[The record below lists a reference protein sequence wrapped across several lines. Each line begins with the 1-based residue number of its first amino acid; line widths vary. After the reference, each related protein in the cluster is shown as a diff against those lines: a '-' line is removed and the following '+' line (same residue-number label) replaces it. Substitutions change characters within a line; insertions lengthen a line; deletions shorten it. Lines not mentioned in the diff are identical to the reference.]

1 MPINLQVSKIMSPT
15 EQIKYLH
22 NCLTHGLYE
31 KEDLLSLSLLC
42 AIAGESFFLLGLPG
56 TAKSEIARRM
66 KLIFKD
72 ASVFEYLM
80 SRFSTPDEIFGP
92 VSIQKLKDNDV
103 YERQITGYLPDSDI
117 VFLDEIWKA
126 GPAIQNALLTV
137 LNEKIFKN
145 GRTDIHIPMKLLI
158 AASNEL
164 PQEDAG
170 LDAIWDR
177 FIVRAISTSI
187 KDETNFC
194 NLLRVTR
201 SDELQVEENAL
212 ITNELYRD
220 WQEKIKDIR
229 FTKPILLYIIKLRK
243 RLAESS
249 DEQSVIYIS
258 DRRWAKVSKILRTSA
273 FLNGRDTIDWSDVW
287 LMRYC
292 LWNQTSDIERVC
304 NYMIE
309 ELSPADFKLLDM
321 IEEKLDVISKQRAWK
336 LGAGVDNPEAQ
347 QTINRLSELSQ
358 KLSEASGKI
367 FSSINTKFVNCSN
380 LFIGNN
386 DWKLIDS
393 YITDI
398 QARIKKIEDKIAH
411 EQHRFQ

>member
-1 MPINLQVSKIMSPT
+1 MNINNR
-15 EQIKYLH
+15 IKSL
-22 NCLTHGLYE
+22 LDAIGQGLYE
-31 KEDLLSLSLLC
+31 KNNLLAYGLLC
-42 AIAGESFFLLGLPG
+42 AIAGESLFLLGAPG
-56 TAKSEIARRM
+56 TAKSEVSRRL

-72 ASVFEYLM
+72 ATSFEYLM

-92 VSIQKLKDNDV
+92 VSIQKLKDNDL
-103 YERQITGYLPDSDI
+103 YERRITGYLPASDV

-145 GRTDIHIPMKLLI
+145 GNIDIHIPMKLLI

-164 PQEDAG
+164 PTQESG

-177 FIVRAISTSI
+177 FIFRAISESI

-201 SDELQVEENAL
+201 RDELQIDEDVL
-212 ITNELYRD
+212 ITNELYYD

-249 DEQSVIYIS
+249 DEQPAIYIS

-273 FLNGRDTIDWSDVW
+273 FLNDRDTVDWSDVW

-292 LWNQTSDIERVC
+292 LWNQAQDIERVC
-304 NYMIE
+304 NYMVE
-309 ELSPADFKLLDM
+309 ELSPTDFKLLDM

-336 LGAGVDNPEAQ
+336 YGAGVDNPEAQ
-347 QTINRLSELSQ
+347 QAINRLSELSQ
-358 KLSEASGKI
+358 KLSEASDKI
-367 FSSINTKFVNCSN
+367 FSSINTKFANRSN
-380 LFIGNN
+380 LFVDNN

-393 YITDI
+393 YITNT
-398 QARIKKIEDKIAH
+398 QTRIKKNEERIAH
-411 EQHRFQ
+411 ERSRFQ

>member
-1 MPINLQVSKIMSPT
+1 MNINNR
-15 EQIKYLH
+15 IKSL
-22 NCLTHGLYE
+22 LDAIGQGLYE
-31 KEDLLSLSLLC
+31 KNNLLAYGLLC
-42 AIAGESFFLLGLPG
+42 AIAGESLFLLGAPG
-56 TAKSEIARRM
+56 TAKSEVSRRL

-72 ASVFEYLM
+72 ATSFEYLM

-92 VSIQKLKDNDV
+92 VSIQKLKDNDL
-103 YERQITGYLPDSDI
+103 YERRITGYLPASDV

-145 GRTDIHIPMKLLI
+145 GNIDIHIPMKLLI

-164 PQEDAG
+164 PTQESG

-177 FIVRAISTSI
+177 FIFRAISESI

-201 SDELQVEENAL
+201 RNELQIDEDVLITDEL
-212 ITNELYRD
+212 YHD

-249 DEQSVIYIS
+249 DEQPAIYIS

-273 FLNGRDTIDWSDVW
+273 FLNDRDTVDWSDVW

-292 LWNQTSDIERVC
+292 LWNQAQDIERVC
-304 NYMIE
+304 NYMVE
-309 ELSPADFKLLDM
+309 ELSPTDFKLLDM

-336 LGAGVDNPEAQ
+336 YGAGVDNPEAQ
-347 QTINRLSELSQ
+347 QAINRLSELSQ
-358 KLSEASGKI
+358 KLSEASDKI
-367 FSSINTKFVNCSN
+367 FSSINTKFANHSN
-380 LFIGNN
+380 LFIGDN
-386 DWKLIDS
+386 DWKLIDN
-393 YITDI
+393 YIADT
-398 QARIKKIEDKIAH
+398 QTRIKKNEERIAH
-411 EQHRFQ
+411 ERSRFQ

>member
-1 MPINLQVSKIMSPT
+1 MLPQEHIKSLLNSLSK
-15 EQIKYLH
+15 
-22 NCLTHGLYE
+22 GLYE
-31 KEDLLSLSLLC
+31 KDDLLSLALLC
-42 AIAGESFFLLGLPG
+42 AIAGESCFLLGLPG

-66 KLIFKD
+66 KLIFNN
-72 ASVFEYLM
+72 ATVFEYLM

-92 VSIQKLKDNDV
+92 VSIQKLKDNDI
-103 YERQITGYLPDSDI
+103 YERQINGYLPDSDI

-145 GRTDIHIPMKLLI
+145 GRSDIHIPMKLLI

-164 PQEDAG
+164 PQENSG

-177 FIVRAISTSI
+177 FVVRAISTSI
-187 KDETNFC
+187 RDETNFC

-201 SDELQVEENAL
+201 TDELHIDEDAL
-212 ITNELYRD
+212 ITDELYRD
-220 WQEKIKDIR
+220 WQEKIKDIC

-243 RLAESS
+243 RLAEPS
-249 DEQSVIYIS
+249 DEQPAIYIS
-258 DRRWAKVSKILRTSA
+258 DRRWAKVGKILRTSA
-273 FLNGRDTIDWSDVW
+273 FLNGRDTVDWSDVW

-304 NYMIE
+304 NYMVE
-309 ELSPADFKLLDM
+309 ELSSADFKLLDM
-321 IEEKLDVISKQRAWK
+321 IEEKLDVISKQRVWK
-336 LGAGVDNPEAQ
+336 YGAGVDNPEAR
-347 QTINRLSELSQ
+347 QTINRLSELSR
-358 KLSEASGKI
+358 KLSEASVKI
-367 FSSINTKFVNCSN
+367 LSSVNTNFANQSN

-386 DWKLIDS
+386 DRKLIDS

-398 QARIKKIEDKIAH
+398 QNRIKKIEEKIAH
-411 EQHRFQ
+411 EQNRFR

>member
-1 MPINLQVSKIMSPT
+1 MQVSKIMSPT

-31 KEDLLSLSLLC
+31 KEDLLSFALLC

-72 ASVFEYLM
+72 ATVFEYLM

-164 PQEDAG
+164 PQENSG

-194 NLLRVTR
+194 NLLRITR
-201 SDELQVEENAL
+201 SDELQIDENAL

-249 DEQSVIYIS
+249 DEQPAIYIS
-258 DRRWAKVSKILRTSA
+258 DRRWVKVSKILRTSA
-273 FLNGRDTIDWSDVW
+273 FLNGRDTVDWSDVW

-292 LWNQTSDIERVC
+292 LWNKTSDIERVC

-309 ELSPADFKLLDM
+309 ELSPTDFKLLDM

-336 LGAGVDNPEAQ
+336 YSAGGDIPEAQ
-347 QTINRLSELSQ
+347 QALNRLSELSQ
-358 KLSEASGKI
+358 KLSEASSKI
-367 FSSINTKFVNCSN
+367 FSSINTKFANHSN
-380 LFIGNN
+380 LFIGDN

-398 QARIKKIEDKIAH
+398 QTRIKKIEDKIAH
-411 EQHRFQ
+411 EQSRFQ

>member
-1 MPINLQVSKIMSPT
+1 MNINNR
-15 EQIKYLH
+15 IKSL
-22 NCLTHGLYE
+22 LDAIGQGLYE
-31 KEDLLSLSLLC
+31 KNNLLAYGLLC
-42 AIAGESFFLLGLPG
+42 AIAGESLFLLGAPG
-56 TAKSEIARRM
+56 TAKSEVSRRL

-72 ASVFEYLM
+72 ATSFEYLM

-92 VSIQKLKDNDV
+92 VSIQKLKDNDL
-103 YERQITGYLPDSDI
+103 YERRIAGYLPASDV

-145 GRTDIHIPMKLLI
+145 GLTDIHIPMKLLI

-164 PQEDAG
+164 PQESSG

-177 FIVRAISTSI
+177 FIFRAISESI

-201 SDELQVEENAL
+201 RAELQINEDVLITDEL
-212 ITNELYRD
+212 YHD
-220 WQEKIKDIR
+220 WQETIKDIK

-249 DEQSVIYIS
+249 DEQPAIYIS

-273 FLNGRDTIDWSDVW
+273 FLNGRDTVDWSDVW
-287 LMRYC
+287 LIRHC
-292 LWNQTSDIERVC
+292 LWNQTQDIERVC
-304 NYMIE
+304 NYMVE
-309 ELSPADFKLLDM
+309 ELSPTDFKLLDM

-336 LGAGVDNPEAQ
+336 YGTGIDNPEAKQ
-347 QTINRLSELSQ
+347 AIIILSELGQ
-358 KLSEASGKI
+358 KLSDASNKI
-367 FSSINTKFVNCSN
+367 ISSINTKFADRSN

-393 YITDI
+393 YTTDV
-398 QARIKKIEDKIAH
+398 QTRIKKIEERIAH
-411 EQHRFQ
+411 ERSRFQ